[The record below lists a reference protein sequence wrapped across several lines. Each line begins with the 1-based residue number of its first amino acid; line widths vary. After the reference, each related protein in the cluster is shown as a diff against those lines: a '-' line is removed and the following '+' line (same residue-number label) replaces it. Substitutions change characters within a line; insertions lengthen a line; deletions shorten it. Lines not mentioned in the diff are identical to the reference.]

1 MKKLLSVSAM
11 ALVLLAGC
19 SSATSY
25 YGESAADEDGN
36 VYTVSFDKDGE
47 DLTNVVFDVVL
58 PESEE
63 FSSTS
68 KYAVSQAG
76 EYGMEAATGKAW
88 YQHVDEVT
96 AWVEE
101 NDAFPTLDADG
112 YDVDGVTGATIHI
125 NEFEEAFE
133 NATEQA

>member
-47 DLTNVVFDVVL
+47 DLTNVVLDVTL

-63 FSSTS
+63 YSSTS
-68 KYAVSQAG
+68 KYEVSQAG
-76 EYGMEAATGKAW
+76 EYGMGEATGKSW
-88 YQHVDEVT
+88 YEHVDQV
-96 AWVEE
+96 AAYIEE
-101 NDAFPTLDADG
+101 NDAFPTIDEDG

-125 NEFEEAFE
+125 DGFEEAFN